1 MRRIVVMPVACLG
14 VWMGAANAQFGRG
27 AGDWITNG
35 ADAQRSSWIRTDAK
49 ISRESLQKPGFEFLW
64 KLKLDANAK
73 QSFAPPVLLNS
84 YIGYRGFRSL
94 AFVGVTSN
102 KVVGIDTDL
111 GKIEWQKQLPG
122 DGASSACDGLMTSLT
137 RPATAAFPG
146 AGGGGGGLG
155 GRSGPAKSAVGEPDE
170 GSVILRQVAAQAA
183 AQAAAS
189 GPGGRGRPAGPGLPP
204 GGFSRMPSV
213 VHTLTSDGMLNSLF
227 VSNGEPSQP
236 PVRFLPP
243 NASALGLIVLD
254 NVAYAAASRGCGV
267 EPDAVM
273 AVHLT
278 SKEATMWKP
287 DSGSI
292 AGSVGPAVGPDGTL
306 YVSTTG
312 GELVALEPKTLK
324 LKTAYKAP
332 QPFTSSPVIFE
343 FKDRVFIA
351 AAAKDGRV
359 HLLDSKA
366 LDKPAAISDVA
377 NLNSGALA
385 SWQDLSGARWILGAG
400 SNAVVALK
408 VIDQNGAP
416 TLQPGWS
423 SRDIASPVAPI
434 IVNGVVFTTSTGSSR
449 RVLYA
454 LDATSGKDLWNSGKA
469 ITGAIRG
476 GGLSVGNSQVYLAT
490 DDGTFYA
497 FGFPIEH

>member
-1 MRRIVVMPVACLG
+1 
-14 VWMGAANAQFGRG
+14 MGAANAQFGRG
-27 AGDWITNG
+27 VGDWVTNG

-73 QSFAPPVLLNS
+73 QSFAAPVLLNS

-122 DGASSACDGLMTSLT
+122 DGSSSSCAGLMTSLT

-146 AGGGGGGLG
+146 AGGGGGGIG

-170 GSVILRQVAAQAA
+170 GSVILQQVAAR
-183 AQAAAS
+183 AAAS
-189 GPGGRGRPAGPGLPP
+189 GPGGPGGRPP
-204 GGFSRMPSV
+204 GGFQRMPLV
-213 VHTLTSDGMLNSLF
+213 VHTLTSDGMLNSLL
-227 VSNGEPSQP
+227 VSNGEPYQP
-236 PVRFLPP
+236 PVRFLPG
-243 NASALGLIVLD
+243 NAIALGLIVLD
-254 NVAYAAASRGCGV
+254 NVAYAAASPGCGAA
-267 EPDAVM
+267 PDAVI

-278 SKEATMWKP
+278 SKEVAMWKL

-292 AGSVGPAVGPDGTL
+292 AGSAGPAIGPDGIL

-312 GELVALEPKTLK
+312 GELAALEPKTLK
-324 LKTAYKAP
+324 LKTVYKAG

-343 FKDRVFIA
+343 FKDKVLIA
-351 AAAKDGRV
+351 VATKDGRV

-366 LDKPAAISDVA
+366 LDKPTATSDAA

-385 SWQDLSGARWILGAG
+385 SWQDSAGARWIFGTS

-408 VIDQNGAP
+408 VLDQNGAP
-416 TLQPGWS
+416 VVQPAWS

-434 IVNGVVFTTSTGSSR
+434 VVNGVVFTASAQ
-449 RVLYA
+449 VLYA
-454 LDATSGKDLWNSGKA
+454 LDAKSGKELWNSGKA

-476 GGLSVGNSQVYLAT
+476 GGLSAGNSQVYLAT
-490 DDGTFYA
+490 NDGTFYA